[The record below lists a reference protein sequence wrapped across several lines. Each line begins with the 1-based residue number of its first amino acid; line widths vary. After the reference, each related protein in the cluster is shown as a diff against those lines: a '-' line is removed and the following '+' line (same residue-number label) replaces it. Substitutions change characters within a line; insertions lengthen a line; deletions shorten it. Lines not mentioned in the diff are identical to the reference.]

1 MIIIVLSSVI
11 ALVVLFIIVSKAR
24 KKREDKENTSTETKK
39 LPNCNY
45 PPFTHVRLIE
55 MGLSSEE
62 VNEFIEELI
71 PQLETQISLI
81 KQAFE
86 ESNFQKIEHLTHSIK
101 GSTTNLGTGGIS
113 DLLVEFNTYLKTDD
127 DKDTVNAYI
136 EYLKHYTQMLKNQY
150 NL

>member
-1 MIIIVLSSVI
+1 MIIIILSSIV

-24 KKREDKENTSTETKK
+24 KNREGKENTSTKTKK

-71 PQLETQISLI
+71 PQLETQIPLI
-81 KQAFE
+81 KQAFGE
-86 ESNFQKIEHLTHSIK
+86 NDFQKIERLTHSIK
-101 GSTTNLGTGGIS
+101 GSTTNLGSGGIS
-113 DLLVEFNTYLKTDD
+113 DLLTEFNTYLKTDD
-127 DKDTVNAYI
+127 DKDTINAYI
-136 EYLKHYTQMLKNQY
+136 EYVKHYTQTLKNQY